1 MMSAPLPDWT
11 AAVMRG
17 CRSLALMNSNVTSAP
32 SAFDASGACRLSSTS
47 ASGMKS
53 TQRTMWSFVPCA
65 NAGAVRVA
73 SIPAS
78 PAPAMPTNVRRC
90 KGVWLVIASSLVDL
104 LELGFGPL
112 HRVLGLHA
120 LDGLRVHVHDDV
132 LRVGLG
138 RLARRRAGMPEGAR
152 LARRLPEDL
161 QGLVD
166 LGPHRVLFPLLGGD
180 DAVPFVDLEPLA

>member
-17 CRSLALMNSNVTSAP
+17 CRSLALMNSSVTSAP
-32 SAFDASGACRLSSTS
+32 SAFDASGAWRFSSTS

-53 TQRTMWSFVPCA
+53 TQRTTCSFVPCA

-73 SIPAS
+73 RMPAS
-78 PAPAMPTNVRRC
+78 PAPVMPTNVRRC
-90 KGVWLVIASSLVDL
+90 SGVVMASALVDF
-104 LELGFGPL
+104 LELGLGPL

-138 RLARRRAGMPEGAR
+138 RLAGRRSG
-152 LARRLPEDL
+152 
-161 QGLVD
+161 
-166 LGPHRVLFPLLGGD
+166 
-180 DAVPFVDLEPLA
+180 